1 MQVHNSKLS
10 IQQQRV
16 IQVNNGMCLPLWR
29 TLRIACHVYTRSLNR
44 FVGVEEERMQRASH

>member
-16 IQVNNGMCLPLWR
+16 IQVNNGMCLRLWR